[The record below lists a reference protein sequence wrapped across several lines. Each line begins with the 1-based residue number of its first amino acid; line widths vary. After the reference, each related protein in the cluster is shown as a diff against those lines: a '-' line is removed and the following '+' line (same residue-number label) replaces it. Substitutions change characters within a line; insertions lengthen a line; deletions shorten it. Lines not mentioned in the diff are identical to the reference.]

1 MSIFDLTGKTALVT
15 GASGGIGLALVKGF
29 MDAGA
34 NVVAAD
40 LDPSAVDAEMTGKSN
55 VMPVTLDVSDDEGI
69 KTVLAKARAT
79 FGPVD
84 ILVNNA
90 GVKSAERLMDG
101 DRAKIQRTL
110 AINTDAVLSLTR
122 HVFENSLKDRG
133 GRIINIGSSISS
145 RGAVFNYQAG
155 GADYCFSKAIVHDLT
170 QLIAYE
176 AAPSG
181 VTVNAVAPGIVHTP
195 MHGRP
200 AEETEA
206 RHGGRIPLG
215 RIAMPEDIVGA
226 AVFLATEAAS
236 YITGQVLHVNGGM
249 VMSD

>member
-1 MSIFDLTGKTALVT
+1 MSIFDLNGKTALVT

-29 MDAGA
+29 SDAGA
-34 NVVAAD
+34 KVVATD
-40 LDPSAVDAEMTGKSN
+40 LDPSAVEAATAGNAN
-55 VMPVTLDVSDDEGI
+55 VMPVTLDVSDDKGI
-69 KTVLAKARAT
+69 KTVLANAREI

-122 HVFENSLKDRG
+122 LVFEDSLRDRG

-145 RGAVFNYQAG
+145 RGAVLNYQAG

-176 AAPSG
+176 AAPAG

-195 MHGRP
+195 LHGRP
-200 AEETEA
+200 AEETEE

-226 AVFLATEAAS
+226 AVFLATGAAS

>member
-1 MSIFDLTGKTALVT
+1 MSIFDLNEKTALVT
-15 GASGGIGLALVKGF
+15 GAAGGIGLALVKAF
-29 MDAGA
+29 VEAGA

-40 LDPSAVDAEMTGKSN
+40 LDPSAVASEMAGN
-55 VMPVTLDVSDDEGI
+55 AHVLPVALDVSDDDGV
-69 KTVLAKARAT
+69 KAVLTKSREV

-101 DRAKIQRTL
+101 DRVKIRRTL

-122 HVFENSLKDRG
+122 LVFEDSLKARG

-176 AAPSG
+176 AAPAG

-206 RHGGRIPLG
+206 RHGSRIPLG

-226 AVFLATEAAS
+226 AVFLATDAAS

>member
-1 MSIFDLTGKTALVT
+1 MRIFDLAGKTALVT

-29 MDAGA
+29 VEAGA

-40 LDPSAVDAEMTGKSN
+40 LDPSAVEAEMAGNGK
-55 VMPVTLDVSDDEGI
+55 VLALALDVSDDEAI
-69 KTVLAKARAT
+69 IRALSKARAA
-79 FGPVD
+79 FGPIDV
-84 ILVNNA
+84 LVNNA

-101 DRAKIQRTL
+101 DRGKIQKTL
-110 AINTDAVLSLTR
+110 AINTDAVLSMTR
-122 HVFENSLKDRG
+122 LVFEDSLKDRG

-155 GADYCFSKAIVHDLT
+155 GGDYCFSKAMVHDLT

-176 AAPSG
+176 AAPAG

-226 AVFLATEAAS
+226 AIFLATDAAS

>member
-1 MSIFDLTGKTALVT
+1 MQIFDLAGKPVLVT

-29 MDAGA
+29 VEASA
-34 NVVAAD
+34 NVIAAD
-40 LDPSAVDAEMTGKSN
+40 LDPEPVAAAMLGSDS
-55 VMPVTLDVSDDEGI
+55 VMPIALDVSDASAI
-69 KTVLAKARAT
+69 SKVLAQARAR

-90 GVKSAERLMDG
+90 GVKSGERLIDG
-101 DRAKIQRTL
+101 DRQKIQFTL
-110 AINTDAVLSLTR
+110 SVNTEAVLNLTR
-122 HVFENSLKDRG
+122 LVYQDSMKKSG

-145 RGAVFNYQAG
+145 RGAILNYQAG
-155 GADYCFSKAIVHDLT
+155 GADYCYSKAIVHDLT
-170 QLIAYE
+170 QLLAYE
-176 AAPSG
+176 TAPQG
-181 VTVNAVAPGIVHTP
+181 VTVNAIAPGIIHTP
-195 MHGRP
+195 LHDRP

-215 RIAMPEDIVGA
+215 RIGQPQDIVGA
-226 AVFLATEAAS
+226 AVFLASEASS

>member
-1 MSIFDLTGKTALVT
+1 MNMFDLTGKTALVT
-15 GASGGIGLALVKGF
+15 GASGGIGLALVQGF
-29 MDAGA
+29 VGAGA

-40 LDPSAVDAEMTGKSN
+40 LNPSVVEDAMSGN
-55 VMPVTLDVSDDEGI
+55 GRVLPIALDVADLDGI
-69 KTVLAKARAT
+69 RAALATARDR
-79 FGPVD
+79 FGPIDV
-84 ILVNNA
+84 LVNNA

-101 DRAKIQRTL
+101 DRRKIQRTL
-110 AINTDAVLSLTR
+110 AINTDAVLDLTR
-122 HVFENSLKDRG
+122 LVFEDSLKGRG
-133 GRIINIGSSISS
+133 GRVINIGSSISS

-155 GADYCFSKAIVHDLT
+155 GADYCYSKAIVHDLT
-170 QLIAYE
+170 QLLAYE
-176 AAPSG
+176 AAPAG
-181 VTVNAVAPGIVHTP
+181 VTINAVAPGIIHTP

-215 RIAMPEDIVGA
+215 RIGQPADIVGA
-226 AVFLATEAAS
+226 VVFLASEAAG

>member
-1 MSIFDLTGKTALVT
+1 MQIFDLAGKTVLVT

-29 MDAGA
+29 VEASA
-34 NVVAAD
+34 NVIAAD
-40 LDPSAVDAEMTGKSN
+40 LDPEPVAAAMLGSDS
-55 VMPVTLDVSDDEGI
+55 VMPIALDVSDASAI
-69 KTVLAKARAT
+69 SKVLAQVRAR

-90 GVKSAERLMDG
+90 GVKSGERLIDG
-101 DRAKIQRTL
+101 DRQKIQFTL
-110 AINTDAVLSLTR
+110 SVNTEAVLNLTR
-122 HVFENSLKDRG
+122 LVYQDSMKKSG

-145 RGAVFNYQAG
+145 RGAILNYQAG
-155 GADYCFSKAIVHDLT
+155 GADYCYSKAIVHDLT
-170 QLIAYE
+170 QLLAYE
-176 AAPSG
+176 TAPQG
-181 VTVNAVAPGIVHTP
+181 VTVNAIAPGIIHTP
-195 MHGRP
+195 LHDRP

-215 RIAMPEDIVGA
+215 RIGQPQDIVGA
-226 AVFLATEAAS
+226 AVFLASEASS

>member
-1 MSIFDLTGKTALVT
+1 MSIFDLNEKTALVT
-15 GASGGIGLALVKGF
+15 GASGGIGLALVKAF
-29 MDAGA
+29 VEAGA

-40 LDPSAVDAEMTGKSN
+40 LDPSAVASEMTGN
-55 VMPVTLDVSDDEGI
+55 ARVVPVALDVSDDDRV
-69 KTVLAKARAT
+69 KAVLAKSREV

-101 DRAKIQRTL
+101 DRAKIRRTL
-110 AINTDAVLSLTR
+110 AINADAVLSLTR
-122 HVFENSLKDRG
+122 LVFEDSLKARG

-176 AAPSG
+176 AAPAG

-200 AEETEA
+200 VEETEA

-226 AVFLATEAAS
+226 AVFLATDAAS

>member
-1 MSIFDLTGKTALVT
+1 MQIFDLAGKTVLVT

-29 MDAGA
+29 VEASA
-34 NVVAAD
+34 NVIAAD
-40 LDPSAVDAEMTGKSN
+40 LDPEPVAAAMLGSDS
-55 VMPVTLDVSDDEGI
+55 VMPIALDVSDASAI
-69 KTVLAKARAT
+69 SKVLAQARAR

-90 GVKSAERLMDG
+90 GVKSGERLIDG
-101 DRAKIQRTL
+101 DRQKIQFTL
-110 AINTDAVLSLTR
+110 SVNTEAVLNLTR
-122 HVFENSLKDRG
+122 LVYQDSMKKSG

-145 RGAVFNYQAG
+145 RGAILNYQAG
-155 GADYCFSKAIVHDLT
+155 GADYCYSKAIVHDLT
-170 QLIAYE
+170 QLLAYE
-176 AAPSG
+176 TAPQG
-181 VTVNAVAPGIVHTP
+181 VTVNAIAPGIIHTP
-195 MHGRP
+195 LHDRP

-215 RIAMPEDIVGA
+215 RIGQPQDIVGA
-226 AVFLATEAAS
+226 AVFLASEASS

>member
-1 MSIFDLTGKTALVT
+1 MKIFDLAGKTVLVT

-29 MDAGA
+29 VEASA
-34 NVVAAD
+34 NVIAAD
-40 LDPSAVDAEMTGKSN
+40 LDPEPVAAAMLGSDS
-55 VMPVTLDVSDDEGI
+55 VMPIALDVSDASAI
-69 KTVLAKARAT
+69 SKVLAQARAR

-90 GVKSAERLMDG
+90 GVKSGERLIDG
-101 DRAKIQRTL
+101 DRQKIQFTL
-110 AINTDAVLSLTR
+110 SVNTEAVLNLTR
-122 HVFENSLKDRG
+122 LVYQDSMKKSG

-145 RGAVFNYQAG
+145 RGAILNYQAG
-155 GADYCFSKAIVHDLT
+155 GADYCYSKAIVHDLT
-170 QLIAYE
+170 QLLAYE
-176 AAPSG
+176 TAPQG
-181 VTVNAVAPGIVHTP
+181 VTVNAIAPGIIHTP
-195 MHGRP
+195 LHDRP

-215 RIAMPEDIVGA
+215 RIGQPQDIVGA
-226 AVFLATEAAS
+226 AVFLASEASS

>member
-1 MSIFDLTGKTALVT
+1 MSIFDLTGRTALVT
-15 GASGGIGLALVKGF
+15 GASVGIGLALVSGF
-29 MDAGA
+29 VDSSA

-40 LDPSAVDAEMTGKSN
+40 LDPSAVKSKITSN
-55 VMPVTLDVSDDEGI
+55 TRVLPIALDVSDNDGV
-69 KTVLAKARAT
+69 KAMLAKSRKV
-79 FGPVD
+79 FGPID

-90 GVKSAERLMDG
+90 LVKSAERLIDG
-101 DRAKIQRTL
+101 DRAKIRRTL

-122 HVFENSLKDRG
+122 LVFEDSLKGQG
-133 GRIINIGSSISS
+133 GRIINIGSSILS
-145 RGAVFNYQAG
+145 RGAVFNYQAS
-155 GADYCFSKAIVHDLT
+155 GADYCFSKAIVHNLT

-176 AAPSG
+176 AAPAG

-206 RHGGRIPLG
+206 RHVGRIPLG

-226 AVFLATEAAS
+226 AVSWQRRRRPKSRDRWCMLTAACS
-236 YITGQVLHVNGGM
+236 
-249 VMSD
+249 

>member
-1 MSIFDLTGKTALVT
+1 MGIFDLTGKTELVT

-29 MDAGA
+29 VDTGA

-40 LDPSAVDAEMTGKSN
+40 LDPAAVESAMASN
-55 VMPVTLDVSDDEGI
+55 DRVMPVRLDVSDEAGI
-69 KTVLAKARAT
+69 KDVLALVRDR
-79 FGPVD
+79 FGPLD

-90 GVKSAERLMDG
+90 GIKSAERLMDG
-101 DRAKIQRTL
+101 DRKRIQRTL
-110 AINTDAVLSLTR
+110 AINTDAVLDLTR
-122 HVFENSLKDRG
+122 LVYEDSLKDRG
-133 GRIINIGSSISS
+133 GRVINIGSSISS

-170 QLIAYE
+170 QLLAYE
-176 AAPSG
+176 TAPHC

-195 MHGRP
+195 IHGRP

-206 RHGGRIPLG
+206 RHGGLIPLG
-215 RIAMPEDIVGA
+215 RIGEPEDIVGA
-226 AVFLATEAAS
+226 TVFLASDAAS
-236 YITGQVLHVNGGM
+236 YITGQVVHVNGGM